1 MVSVC
6 PESSYLRG
14 GSRTIRSSRSFL
26 ATKQVQDAPATGDIV
41 STHQKKQKQER
52 QNIDFAAL
60 FFSDCVLEINTGLY
74 ILRKSFLNSFVIF
87 SGVGGHACVHSDA

>member
-1 MVSVC
+1 M
-6 PESSYLRG
+6 EAELLG
-14 GSRTIRSSRSFL
+14 
-26 ATKQVQDAPATGDIV
+26 VQGPSWLQSKFKTAPATRDIV

-74 ILRKSFLNSFVIF
+74 ILRKSFLNYFVIF
-87 SGVGGHACVHSDA
+87 SGGLACMRAQ